1 MRDFFRL
8 AYRAII
14 YLHPRDFRE
23 EFGAE
28 MLWIFDEESR
38 HGTALPRLVL
48 DGICSIAIQNVKP
61 RLQQVEAA
69 GPIYREVDSAI
80 PAERYAQA
88 TLVILCCTLSLTL
101 FVSMVVPKVSV
112 SINGLLYTPVKLLS
126 SIPSGRP

>member
-1 MRDFFRL
+1 MRDLLRL

-14 YLHPRDFRE
+14 YLHPHNFRE

-28 MLWIFDEESR
+28 MLWIFDEELR
-38 HGTALPRLVL
+38 HGAALPRLVL

-61 RLQQVEAA
+61 RIQQVEAA

-101 FVSMVVPKVSV
+101 FMSMVVPRVSV
-112 SINGLLYTPVKLLS
+112 SINGLLYTPIKLLS
-126 SIPSGRP
+126 SIPSGTP

>member
-1 MRDFFRL
+1 MRELCRL
-8 AYRAII
+8 AYRAVIH
-14 YLHPRDFRE
+14 LHPRNFRE

-38 HGTALPRLVL
+38 NGAALPRLVL
-48 DGICSIAIQNVKP
+48 DGLCSIVIQNIKP
-61 RLQQVEAA
+61 RIQQVEAA

-101 FVSMVVPKVSV
+101 FMSMVVPKVSV

-126 SIPSGRP
+126 SIPSGTP

>member
-1 MRDFFRL
+1 MRDLFRL
-8 AYRAII
+8 AYRGII

-28 MLWIFDEESR
+28 MLWIFEEESR
-38 HGTALPRLVL
+38 QGTAVPRLVL
-48 DGICSIAIQNVKP
+48 DGICSIAIQNIKP

-101 FVSMVVPKVSV
+101 FMSMVVPKVSV
-112 SINGLLYTPVKLLS
+112 SINGLLYTPIKLLS
-126 SIPSGRP
+126 SIPSSRP

>member
-1 MRDFFRL
+1 MRDLYRL

-14 YLHPRDFRE
+14 YLHPRNFRE

-28 MLWIFDEESR
+28 MLWIFEEESR
-38 HGTALPRLVL
+38 NGAALPRLIL
-48 DGICSIAIQNVKP
+48 DGICSIALQTVRP
-61 RLQQVEAA
+61 RVQQVEAA

-101 FVSMVVPKVSV
+101 FMSMVVPKVSV
-112 SINGLLYTPVKLLS
+112 SINGLLYTPIKLLS
-126 SIPSGRP
+126 SIPTGGR